1 MSTGKVVAVSIPSTG
16 SGFAHREEYVYL
28 PPAWFTGPAPPS
40 ALPVIMMVGA
50 VLSTPADWIRAGAAV
65 ATADSYARD
74 HGGYGPILVF
84 VDAVDGVNH
93 DTECVNGPHGNAAD
107 HLTGDVRAWVISHLG
122 ASPDPARWAV
132 VGWSMGG
139 TCAVDLAVMHPE
151 LFATFDDI
159 SGDLG
164 PNTGTKAQTI
174 ARLYGGDAAA
184 WARFD
189 PLTVLAG
196 HPAYR
201 DSAGRFDT
209 AGDSGSAAA
218 EVSAARSC
226 APPRPATTSCAPC
239 TPHRDD
245 TPGPGPPA
253 PSPTRCPGSPPA
265 PAPVSRHYNPPE
277 NPSRIEVPT
286 GPGSQ
291 PGRPRRPAPAPGA
304 PGRQGPARW

>member
-151 LFATFDDI
+151 LFATFEDI

-209 AGDSGSAAA
+209 AEDSGSAAA
-218 EVSAARSC
+218 EVSAARQL
-226 APPRPATTSCAPC
+226 C
-239 TPHRDD
+239 TAAARDHIMC
-245 TPGPGPPA
+245 TVH
-253 PSPTRCPGSPPA
+253 T
-265 PAPVSRHYNPPE
+265 
-277 NPSRIEVPT
+277 
-286 GPGSQ
+286 Q
-291 PGRPRRPAPAPGA
+291 PGRHTWAGA
-304 PGRQGPARW
+304 ARAFADALPWITTRTGSRGTR